1 MNENLY
7 DSLGVATTATQAE
20 IRKAYRKLAVQYH
33 PDRNPSTEAQEV
45 FRKITQAYEVLN
57 DPTRRD
63 LYDRYG
69 DIALNPNFKGF
80 EQNTHS
86 QFGDFSSFFSG
97 FGGGHGTQPYQG
109 SDGYNQQSG
118 RNHHS
123 SEQESYRSWQDEPYE
138 TFSFGTGGRTRTR
151 RASDTGYV
159 PPKRGGDITVDLKI
173 GFVESLRGCTKQVK
187 IARQSRWKKG
197 SNAGVHQ
204 EMVTIVIPAGTESET
219 EIRMRGKG
227 NYGEGGGDS
236 GDLVAKVAIQSHPYL
251 SKIGSD
257 LYLTV
262 PLTLKEAIEGVKVDV
277 PTLDGRLRI
286 QIPAGAQ
293 LGQKLRLKQRGL
305 MKKTGGQGDLY
316 LVLRPQLPPGNSERL
331 TQLANEIDTL
341 YPPQGVRGDF
351 SLDE

>member
-1 MNENLY
+1 MNKNLY
-7 DSLGVATTATQAE
+7 DALGIVSTATHAE

-33 PDRNPSTEAQEV
+33 PDRNPSAEAQEV
-45 FRKITQAYEVLN
+45 FRQITQAYEVLN

-109 SDGYNQQSG
+109 SEGYTGQGSA
-118 RNHHS
+118 HS
-123 SEQESYRSWQDEPYE
+123 AAQDAHRSWQDEPYE
-138 TFSFGTGGRTRTR
+138 TFSFGTGGRARTR

-159 PPKRGGDITVDLKI
+159 PPRHGGDITVDVKV
-173 GFVESLRGCTKQVK
+173 GFVDALRGCTKQVK

-204 EMVTIVIPAGTESET
+204 EMVTIVIPAGTQSET
-219 EIRMRGKG
+219 DIRMLGKG
-227 NYGEGGGDS
+227 NYGDGGGDS
-236 GDLVAKVAIQSHPYL
+236 GDLVIKVFIQPHPYL
-251 SKIGSD
+251 SNLGSD

-262 PLTLKEAIEGVKVDV
+262 PLTLKESIEGVKVEV
-277 PTLDGRLRI
+277 PTLDGTLRI

-305 MKKTGGQGDLY
+305 PKKSGGQGDLY
-316 LVLRPQLPPGNSERL
+316 LVLRPQLPSGKSDRL
-331 TQLANEIDTL
+331 TQLADEIDTL

-351 SLDE
+351 SLDD

>member
-1 MNENLY
+1 MNKNLY
-7 DSLGVATTATQAE
+7 DALGVANTATHAE

-33 PDRNPSTEAQEV
+33 PDRNPSAEAQEV
-45 FRKITQAYEVLN
+45 FRQITEAYEVLN

-69 DIALNPNFKGF
+69 DIALNPHFKGF
-80 EQNTHS
+80 EQDTHS

-97 FGGGHGTQPYQG
+97 FGGGHGTQPYEG
-109 SDGYNQQSG
+109 SDGYNGQS
-118 RNHHS
+118 S
-123 SEQESYRSWQDEPYE
+123 SRSTSQETQRSWQDEPYE
-138 TFSFGTGGRTRTR
+138 TFSFGTGGRARTR
-151 RASDTGYV
+151 RASDAGYV

-197 SNAGVHQ
+197 SNAGIHQ
-204 EMVTIVIPAGTESET
+204 EMVTIVIPARTLSET

-236 GDLVAKVAIQSHPYL
+236 GDLVAKVSVQPHPYL
-251 SKIGSD
+251 SKLGSD

-262 PLTLKEAIEGVKVDV
+262 PLTLKEAIEGVKVEV
-277 PTLDGRLRI
+277 PTLEGSLRI

-305 MKKTGGQGDLY
+305 PKKTGGKGDLY
-316 LVLRPQLPPGNSERL
+316 LVLRPQLPSGKSDRL
-331 TQLANEIDTL
+331 TQLADEIDTL
-341 YPPQGVRGDF
+341 YPSQGVRGDF
-351 SLDE
+351 TLDE